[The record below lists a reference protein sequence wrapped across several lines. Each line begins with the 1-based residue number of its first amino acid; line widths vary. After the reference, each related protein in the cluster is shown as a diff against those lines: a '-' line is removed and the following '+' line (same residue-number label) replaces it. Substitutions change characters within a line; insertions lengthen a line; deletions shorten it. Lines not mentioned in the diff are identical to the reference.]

1 MFDFFRRRLHAQPAT
16 DRPQAVP
23 QDDRGYEPAPPDT
36 AQPVAE
42 PAYGG
47 SGYYGS
53 SDAGGQAF
61 NGAQRLYPGDPG
73 YREHP
78 TRDIA
83 STRIGA
89 GGRLTRNGPKNYAR
103 ADDRIRDDLCDRL
116 AMNDALEVSEITVDV
131 EQGIVK
137 LGGTVGDRYTKR
149 QIEEIAANTFGVDDV
164 ENDIH
169 VASREDALR
178 LAPSERV
185 LNRS

>member
-1 MFDFFRRRLHAQPAT
+1 MFDFFRRRPQAQPGV
-16 DRPQAVP
+16 DRPHAAP
-23 QDDRGYEPAPPDT
+23 QDNPGRESVPPDG

-83 STRIGA
+83 SARIGA
-89 GGRLTRNGPKNYAR
+89 GGKLARTGPKNYAR
-103 ADDRIRDDLCDRL
+103 ADGRIRDDLCDRL
-116 AMNDALEVSEITVDV
+116 AMHDALDVSEVTVDV

-149 QIEEIAANTFGVDDV
+149 QIEEIAANMFGVDDV
-164 ENDIH
+164 ENHIH
-169 VASREDALR
+169 LAPRLDATR